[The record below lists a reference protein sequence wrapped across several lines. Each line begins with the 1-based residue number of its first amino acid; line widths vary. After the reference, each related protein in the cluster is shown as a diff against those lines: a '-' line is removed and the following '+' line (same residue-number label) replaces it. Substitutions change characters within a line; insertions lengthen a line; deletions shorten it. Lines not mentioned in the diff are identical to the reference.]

1 MAYFCLSL
9 LPGFFGGRMIIA
21 TSALDYTLFLHKFGI
36 LYSNVLKSLNSSK
49 KMHAKK
55 RTQHKIVLL
64 SEYFCT
70 AFKASMRF
78 FQRYRISEK
87 SFNI

>member
-21 TSALDYTLFLHKFGI
+21 TSALDCTLGI